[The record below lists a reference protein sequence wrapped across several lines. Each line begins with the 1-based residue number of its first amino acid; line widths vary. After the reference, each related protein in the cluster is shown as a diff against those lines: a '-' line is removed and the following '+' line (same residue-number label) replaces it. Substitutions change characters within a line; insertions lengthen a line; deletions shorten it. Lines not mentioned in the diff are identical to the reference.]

1 MVNTSL
7 TLTLSPEFKA
17 AIEEA
22 AHTDGMGVST
32 WARTVLAVAIGYDLS
47 QDSGVDGDGRGRPR
61 KYATVAERNKAR
73 ADAARAR
80 KAREDAIVA
89 AVMRQ
94 EKLADIG
101 ALESW
106 LQARGIMSMD

>member
-1 MVNTSL
+1 L
-7 TLTLSPEFKA
+7 KKA
-17 AIEEA
+17 AHADDLDI
-22 AHTDGMGVST
+22 SK
-32 WARTVLAVAIGYDLS
+32 WARKVLAECYAGTTCL
-47 QDSGVDGDGRGRPR
+47 QDDGIDGRGRPK

-94 EKLADIG
+94 EKLADIS

-106 LQARGIMSMD
+106 LQARGIMSLD

>member
-1 MVNTSL
+1 VVNTAL

-22 AHTDGMGVST
+22 AHTAGVGAST
-32 WARTVLAVAIGYDLS
+32 WARKVLAEAIGYDLS
-47 QDSGVDGDGRGRPR
+47 QDSGVDGRGRPR
-61 KYATVAERNKAR
+61 KYATVAERNKAH

-80 KAREDAIVA
+80 KARADAIVA
-89 AVMRQ
+89 AVMKQ
-94 EKLADIG
+94 EKLADID

>member
-1 MVNTSL
+1 MVNTAL

-22 AHTDGMGVST
+22 AHTAERVDAST
-32 WARTVLAVAIGYDLS
+32 WARKVLAESIGYDLS
-47 QDSGVDGDGRGRPR
+47 QDSGVDGRGRPK
-61 KYATVAERNKAR
+61 KYATVAERNKAH

-80 KAREDAIVA
+80 KARADAIVA
-89 AVMRQ
+89 AVMKQ

>member
-1 MVNTSL
+1 MVNTAL

-22 AHTDGMGVST
+22 AHTAGVGVST
-32 WARTVLAVAIGYDLS
+32 WARKVLADAIGYDLS
-47 QDSGVDGDGRGRPR
+47 QDNGVDGRGRPK

-94 EKLADIG
+94 EKLADIS

-106 LQARGIMSMD
+106 LQARGIMSLD

>member
-1 MVNTSL
+1 MVNTAL

-17 AIEEA
+17 AIDEA
-22 AHTDGMGVST
+22 AHTAGVGAST
-32 WARTVLAVAIGYDLS
+32 WARRVLAESIGYDLS
-47 QDSGVDGDGRGRPR
+47 QDSGVDGRGRPK
-61 KYATVAERNKAR
+61 KYATVAERNKAH

-80 KAREDAIVA
+80 KARADAIVA
-89 AVMRQ
+89 AVMKQ